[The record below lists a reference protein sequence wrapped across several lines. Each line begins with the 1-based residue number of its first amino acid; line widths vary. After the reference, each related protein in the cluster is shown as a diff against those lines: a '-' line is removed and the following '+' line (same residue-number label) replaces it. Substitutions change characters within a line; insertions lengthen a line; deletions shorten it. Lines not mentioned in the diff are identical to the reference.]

1 MILTLKEIKYLRD
14 IAKTD
19 KGLNG
24 HLSDLEKAELDRK
37 FKIEIDYL
45 GTLKEDK
52 LEDVLFRL
60 IEERHGVK
68 KKSILSKSRCRFLV
82 DFRCA
87 MSVILR
93 RQYTMYNVGFI
104 INRDHAAVNHYA
116 IKHQELYGRDKGY
129 TKIFEELDECAKR
142 YNKDL

>member
-24 HLSDLEKAELDRK
+24 HLSDLEKAELERK
-37 FKIEIDYL
+37 FEIEIDYL
-45 GTLKEDK
+45 ESLKCEK
-52 LEDVLFRL
+52 LEHVLFRL

-68 KKSILSKSRCRFLV
+68 KESILSESRSRFLV

-93 RQYTMYNVGFI
+93 RHYTMNNVGFI
-104 INRDHAAVNHYA
+104 INRDHASVNHYS
-116 IKHQELYGRDKGY
+116 IKHQELYGRDKRY
-129 TKIFEELDECAKR
+129 TKIFDELTECAKR
-142 YNKDL
+142 YNKEL